1 MPITS
6 SGFKI
11 KTESEFF
18 DEIVDE
24 FKNEFPTMSEDEGN
38 GLIILARILA
48 SQEADIENY
57 RAEAYNNKY
66 VLNAVGSHLDK
77 AVFIAGISRDLG
89 SKATGTATLSF
100 SDGATSFILPSYFE
114 LSVNGYTFIT
124 TNTEYINVDTDNY
137 EIEIIADKIGS
148 EYNLTQGTSLTIKNP
163 VAGLGTA
170 ELTYNTVGGKD
181 LETDEELRFRYY
193 SVMTTYDNSSL
204 EGIISYVEENTEV
217 VKVSGIENTT
227 INTVDSMPPKSFQI
241 FVNGGTD
248 ESVASAILQSKPAGI
263 ESYGTSSYD
272 VALDGT
278 TYTVYFSRLTPVSIY
293 YDLIIKIDASLVPTD
308 YEDTI
313 KQSLITYTNANETLN
328 VSDLTG
334 NIFLSV
340 DGILSV
346 RQLYY
351 GTTANP
357 TTSDEISVSLG
368 EIFYTVESD
377 INITFIT

>member
-1 MPITS
+1 
-6 SGFKI
+6 
-11 KTESEFF
+11 
-18 DEIVDE
+18 
-24 FKNEFPTMSEDEGN
+24 
-38 GLIILARILA
+38 
-48 SQEADIENY
+48 
-57 RAEAYNNKY
+57 
-66 VLNAVGSHLDK
+66 
-77 AVFIAGISRDLG
+77 
-89 SKATGTATLSF
+89 
-100 SDGATSFILPSYFE
+100 
-114 LSVNGYTFIT
+114 
-124 TNTEYINVDTDNY
+124 
-137 EIEIIADKIGS
+137 
-148 EYNLTQGTSLTIKNP
+148 
-163 VAGLGTA
+163 
-170 ELTYNTVGGKD
+170 
-181 LETDEELRFRYY
+181 
-193 SVMTTYDNSSL
+193 MTTYDNSSL

-293 YDLIIKIDASLVPTD
+293 YDLIIKIDVSLVPTD

-368 EIFYTVESD
+368 EIFSTVESD